1 MCIYLQLENMHSN
14 VGNFTQNRFHRQHR
28 RLTFQPAVGFVHRS
42 LESQLSTKY
51 YHKTFNN
58 VEPHQNTTMKSH
70 MILSYLDSS
79 NELSLTDCHAS
90 ICVKLEEQVSKPE
103 FPFMD
108 VLQ

>member
-1 MCIYLQLENMHSN
+1 
-14 VGNFTQNRFHRQHR
+14 
-28 RLTFQPAVGFVHRS
+28 
-42 LESQLSTKY
+42 
-51 YHKTFNN
+51 
-58 VEPHQNTTMKSH
+58 MKSH
-70 MILSYLDSS
+70 MILPYLDSS